1 MSDQRKEYLLKLA
14 RGKNFRSALK
24 AVAELRTM
32 NDAGLASAVAQ
43 GKAPDE
49 QREFQRRVA
58 RVVLEKGVEGLV
70 LEWPVL
76 GEAKWRAELISEIGQ
91 FLHLWAYPAT
101 VELGLAAL
109 EDPSREVQIK
119 SIWMFL
125 GFVREPSAKER
136 KPEKTES
143 GRRYQEAANTLR
155 GWITPAHRSR
165 MTRGFTAML
174 ERHRREP
181 YPVLPEVVELIGY
194 TANKEDLQAIALLEE
209 LRLKSGE
216 PYRVSAER
224 VDKSRFEWFENWRWQ
239 KKGPLRRKWSESNTP
254 RPDYWTRNCSKR
266 AWPGSESARREPAAP
281 AQFLRSLARL
291 PPVLP

>member
-24 AVAELRTM
+24 AIAELRTM
-32 NDAGLASAVAQ
+32 NDAGLAGAVAQ
-43 GKAPDE
+43 GRAPDE

-58 RVVLEKGVEGLV
+58 RVVLEKGIEGLV
-70 LEWPVL
+70 AEWTAL
-76 GEAKWRAELISEIGQ
+76 GDAKSRAGLISEIGQ
-91 FLHLWAYPAT
+91 FLHLWVYPAT

-194 TANKEDLQAIALLEE
+194 TANKEDRQAIALLEE

-224 VDKSRFEWFENWRWQ
+224 VDKSQFEWFEKLALAR
-239 KKGPLRRKWSESNTP
+239 KG
-254 RPDYWTRNCSKR
+254 
-266 AWPGSESARREPAAP
+266 AAP
-281 AQFLRSLARL
+281 EEMVRIKHTPTGLLDRKLLERSLARIRERA
-291 PPVLP
+291 P